1 MVVLQGMFS
10 QAFGQVASK
19 TKETDSI
26 IPIISNDMSIQSTT
40 LDSLGN
46 RYKFYEEVL
55 NETHAL
61 LDSLI
66 VIQNKNYLIFDTTI
80 SKTYK
85 LIEENKELANSKYLD
100 LIILQKSIAD
110 SISTNIEHIKSEI
123 VVLNNNREIA
133 LINMKK
139 LEEDVSKQVKHIEN
153 KVRYR
158 SLILLIFALIS
169 ATVILIGWIVI
180 RSKINKLSTDLV
192 RSLSFNKDFNKILGD
207 LDNLKRNKNNHGDD
221 SKEDIVKNSSLI
233 IKVGEEIFRMK
244 IRILNME
251 KEAKGVGALQ
261 NSIQRL
267 EYELNSLGFYLSDL
281 TGQDYNEGLT
291 VIVKGWEIREDINPG
306 EQKILRMIKPQ
317 MLYNGEVVGVGEIVV
332 GTSPKDS

>member
-100 LIILQKSIAD
+100 
-110 SISTNIEHIKSEI
+110 
-123 VVLNNNREIA
+123 
-133 LINMKK
+133 
-139 LEEDVSKQVKHIEN
+139 
-153 KVRYR
+153 
-158 SLILLIFALIS
+158 
-169 ATVILIGWIVI
+169 
-180 RSKINKLSTDLV
+180 
-192 RSLSFNKDFNKILGD
+192 
-207 LDNLKRNKNNHGDD
+207 
-221 SKEDIVKNSSLI
+221 
-233 IKVGEEIFRMK
+233 
-244 IRILNME
+244 
-251 KEAKGVGALQ
+251 
-261 NSIQRL
+261 
-267 EYELNSLGFYLSDL
+267 
-281 TGQDYNEGLT
+281 
-291 VIVKGWEIREDINPG
+291 
-306 EQKILRMIKPQ
+306 
-317 MLYNGEVVGVGEIVV
+317 
-332 GTSPKDS
+332 